1 MKKGTE
7 TEQDYLSLDV
17 LCQKLSIS
25 INTGKNWIRLK
36 KIKPQR
42 WEMGKPLFSHTYV
55 TTVEQQLT
63 SGKLEHLKSRR
74 NKKYI
79 SGNTLYAS
87 YLRAVSANLP
97 IVEQMLSLISSD
109 KKDLSELEIRS
120 ILCECALK
128 LFQQVLTPEQA
139 PTKVALLPLFINN
152 TYKVAPF
159 NRLISDL
166 LPDKKQALSFWKQCP
181 ELFTLPFSYTP
192 QEDLLGLLY
201 LSLKNIGE
209 RKSTGAYY
217 TPTDVV
223 DKLLSRLHS
232 FLPDLSKKKILDPCC
247 GTGNFLLH
255 LPNQTDLSLIHGN
268 DIDEISVL
276 LTRINLALLHKPTD
290 LDILYRN
297 ITQSDFLLCDSQELY
312 DCIIG
317 NPPWGYAFSS
327 VEKEN
332 LKKHY
337 QCIQGKQIESYD
349 LFVERSLSK
358 IKNDGIVSFV
368 LPEAILHTKA
378 HTAIRTLLLKTTSIT
393 YLEYLGNVF
402 HQVLCPSIILELKRT
417 DKPLST
423 VGTKI
428 ANKQGQFTIQK
439 ERDITSQQF
448 DLFIP
453 DVTYSILDKLL
464 HCPHTTTLY
473 QQADFALGIVTGD
486 NNKFLQK
493 KKTKKNEIILKGTNI
508 EKYNIL
514 PGKNYIIFSPRD
526 YQQVANSNY
535 YRAEEKLLYR
545 FISKRLTFTYDNKQT
560 LSLNSCNLVI
570 PKIPELPIKYVLAIL
585 NSSIAQFIFTNLFHS
600 VKVLRSHIEQIP
612 IPMPDTETIKKCV
625 GYVEQLLS
633 LKNRDEETYQNIYLE
648 LDKLIADLFHLTDE
662 EYSMILK
669 EHLVF

>member
-97 IVEQMLSLISSD
+97 IVEQMLSLISSA
-109 KKDLSELEIRS
+109 KKDLSELEIRT

-159 NRLISDL
+159 DRLISDL
-166 LPDKKQALSFWKQCP
+166 LPDKKQALSFWEQCP

-223 DKLLSRLHS
+223 DKLLIRLHS

-358 IKNDGIVSFV
+358 IKKDGIVSFV

-662 EYSMILK
+662 EYSMILT

>member
-1 MKKGTE
+1 M
-7 TEQDYLSLDV
+7 
-17 LCQKLSIS
+17 
-25 INTGKNWIRLK
+25 IRLK

-42 WEMGKPLFSHTYV
+42 WEMEKPLFSHTYV

-87 YLRAVSANLP
+87 YLRADSANLP

-159 NRLISDL
+159 DRLISDL
-166 LPDKKQALSFWKQCP
+166 LPDKKQALSFWEQCP
-181 ELFTLPFSYTP
+181 ELFTLALSYTP
-192 QEDLLGLLY
+192 QEELLALLY

-223 DKLLSRLHS
+223 DKLLIRLHS

-358 IKNDGIVSFV
+358 IKKDGIVSFV

-464 HCPHTTTLY
+464 HCPHTTRLY

-493 KKTKKNEIILKGTNI
+493 KKTEKNEIILKGTNI

-545 FISKRLTFTYDNKQT
+545 FIGKRLTFTYDNKQT